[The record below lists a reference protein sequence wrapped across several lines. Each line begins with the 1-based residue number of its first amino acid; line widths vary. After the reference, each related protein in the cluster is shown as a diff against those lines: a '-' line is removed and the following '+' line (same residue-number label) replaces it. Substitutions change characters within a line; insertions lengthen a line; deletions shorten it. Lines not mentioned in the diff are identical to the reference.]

1 MWSANL
7 ARACRIQLAA
17 TGLYWREMRTS
28 HTTEPSSDTETPPS
42 ESESTGPNTRW
53 NFFTLAAI
61 QIVMRTGWI
70 FKTES
75 IVIPAIMDMLSGE
88 AWLRGCLPMLNRF
101 GLSIPP
107 LLAASKVRA
116 AKLKKLFLVGCI
128 LVASATFFGIAIMF
142 HFGGTKQSGWMT
154 AGFLALY
161 TLFFIAIGINQLSFS
176 TLQGKLVPAN
186 QRGRLMMTSNVVG
199 AIVAIGFAWFLMPQW
214 LWPGGGRFDL
224 MCGFAGGCF
233 FLSALIGL
241 AVREWEDSFP
251 NVHEPIAAQIRET
264 LNVFRHDRNFRRVAL
279 ISSLFGCSFMLFP
292 HYQALGR
299 ERLGLG
305 FDNLVGWVI
314 IQNGGTAM
322 FSFLA
327 GPIADYRGNRLV
339 LRIVVL
345 CISFAPLCAVGL
357 ANSAEWGAT
366 LFPLIFVLVGMTP
379 VAVRTLNNYT
389 LEICPRESH
398 PKYLSALGLCL
409 AVPIFLS
416 PLVGRLM
423 DEVGMEPVFYVLSGI
438 AFVAWIITF
447 SLSEPRHHQKT
458 AVRLPLES

>member
-1 MWSANL
+1 
-7 ARACRIQLAA
+7 
-17 TGLYWREMRTS
+17 MRTS

-327 GPIADYRGNRLV
+327 GPIRRLSRKSIGTSHCGFVHFLRTPVRSGIGEFCGMGSDLVSVNLRAGWNDTCRCQNPKQLHTGDLSTRKSSKIPERLGTLPGGPNLSLATGRPPYGRSGNGTSV
-339 LRIVVL
+339 LRSQWN
-345 CISFAPLCAVGL
+345 CFC
-357 ANSAEWGAT
+357 
-366 LFPLIFVLVGMTP
+366 
-379 VAVRTLNNYT
+379 
-389 LEICPRESH
+389 
-398 PKYLSALGLCL
+398 
-409 AVPIFLS
+409 
-416 PLVGRLM
+416 RL
-423 DEVGMEPVFYVLSGI
+423 DHHVF
-438 AFVAWIITF
+438 T
-447 SLSEPRHHQKT
+447 K
-458 AVRLPLES
+458 